1 MSTEEIQER
10 ISSPASRA
18 IPTIMSEDEDG
29 DAKSSSPDRYQS
41 DSDEEDD
48 LDGAEQPIR

>member
-1 MSTEEIQER
+1 MISLYFGQLKRNMSCTIT
-10 ISSPASRA
+10 PA
-18 IPTIMSEDEDG
+18 DEDG
-29 DAKSSSPDRYQS
+29 DAKSASPDCYQS